1 MSQNR
6 TDAITE
12 HKKELKCSAFQKKK
26 KKKNESKRKFCN
38 GHAIANS
45 SGNADADMPIPN
57 DQMTN

>member
-12 HKKELKCSAFQKKK
+12 HKKELKCSVFQK
-26 KKKNESKRKFCN
+26 KKKNESKRKFWN

-45 SGNADADMPIPN
+45 NGNADADMPILN